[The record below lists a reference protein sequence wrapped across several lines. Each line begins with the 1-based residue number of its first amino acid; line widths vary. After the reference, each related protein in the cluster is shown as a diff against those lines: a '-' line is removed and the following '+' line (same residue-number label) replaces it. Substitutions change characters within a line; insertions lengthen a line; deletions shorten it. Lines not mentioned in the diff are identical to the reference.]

1 MATHKLPVALLLLT
15 LSLLPQAQG
24 LTSTTLTLAVSPTP
38 SVLGAPVTLSATV
51 TPINATGKV
60 TFYDGVTVLGTKT
73 LSGGSASFLTGLL
86 PSGARKLRAYYA
98 GDSGNAAATS
108 NVVTQVVNAKPSVGF
123 AIRGRLCVGIQ
134 RRNWGLQ
141 WRRDCRFRH
150 G

>member
-24 LTSTTLTLAVSPTP
+24 LTSTTLTLAVSPAP

-86 PSGARKLRAYYA
+86 PSGTRKLRAYYA

-123 AIRGRLCVGIQ
+123 GQ
-134 RRNWGLQ
+134 REAFDAVSKRP
-141 WRRDCRFRH
+141 
-150 G
+150 